1 MPIKTPPRAS
11 IAFLFFHRPRIMQ
24 RNELETLC
32 ARLVTPSLE
41 PGLCASPRAIAA
53 RTEAAWGPGVQP
65 ASAASQ
71 ERAAG
76 HDFDSQVKGFS
87 RKQIPASLSVA
98 PAELGGGWSQ
108 NPSPCSWPP
117 APAQVR
123 GVGTRK
129 GLETR
134 WVSQHSPITSL
145 VSP

>member
-41 PGLCASPRAIAA
+41 PGLC
-53 RTEAAWGPGVQP
+53 GVQP

-108 NPSPCSWPP
+108 SPSPCSWPP